1 MSEERD
7 QERYLALKDSI
18 ALKRLAQR
26 GQENVYIVGYGGD
39 GNWVSIGGD
48 VKSFSVKRE

>member
-26 GQENVYIVGYGGD
+26 GQDNVCILWGMEDMV
-39 GNWVSIGGD
+39 IG
-48 VKSFSVKRE
+48 